1 MTMSQR
7 NQPLALMAENE
18 RALAL
23 LYEQY
28 AHQLPQMAAFWRDPA
43 EEERHHATLIASLE
57 RATSAATDRS
67 GRFAP
72 EAIRI
77 FTDYLNNQ
85 ERNARKGI
93 TATAALS
100 TAYYIEIALLERR
113 FFEQFPQD
121 DPAASRVMSALRR
134 ETESHVRKVKDAL
147 PRTGPSSSHNPG

>member
-93 TATAALS
+93 TATGWPLDCLLYRDRAARAALLR
-100 TAYYIEIALLERR
+100 TI
-113 FFEQFPQD
+113 
-121 DPAASRVMSALRR
+121 PAGRRVMSALRR
-134 ETESHVRKVKDAL
+134 ETESHVRNIKDAL